1 MSVGYYQSLRAKRA
15 EDVEEIQRCAKE
27 LNKEYNLLV
36 MEDGQE
42 PGAGI
47 FGLDY
52 IAEGISFSVPASAS
66 DEISKFEELVQR
78 IVKSH
83 PDMPVEYHE
92 GTDSMGHIY
101 YSRNGE
107 LIEYTLGTICLYVES
122 DVNYEALKD
131 AASREIKAA
140 GFNSHAADD
149 SRKTIS
155 WEYIM
160 DDEDSTKKT
169 YNVISA
175 ISSYLNQT
183 PIACYVYN
191 SLSMDMTP
199 EYHCIALDGQFE
211 WKETNDAIR
220 TLHDSLWYYQDEI
233 PISIVQLYTDPMKT
247 FELFL
252 DFVRS
257 RYMDRDHIRT
267 VECILYDD
275 KSRQY
280 ISKLKSDDKKWLLTY
295 LKLDSMRWSTEKQEA
310 ISAYCDTHDEKL
322 LEIIYGD

>member
-1 MSVGYYQSLRAKRA
+1 MSVGYYQSLRAKRT
-15 EDVEEIQRCAKE
+15 EDVAEIQRCAKE
-27 LNKEYNLLV
+27 LNKEYGLLV
-36 MEDGQE
+36 MEDGPE

-52 IAEGISFSVPASAS
+52 IAEGIYFKVPASAS
-66 DEISKFEELVQR
+66 DEISKFWELVQR

-92 GTDSMGHIY
+92 GDDDMGHIY

-107 LIEYTLGTICLYVES
+107 LIEYTLGTMCLCIES

-131 AASREIKAA
+131 VASREIKAA
-140 GFNSHAADD
+140 GFDSHMVDD
-149 SRKTIS
+149 GRKTIS

-160 DDEDSTKKT
+160 DDEESTKKAHD
-169 YNVISA
+169 VISV
-175 ISSYLNQT
+175 ISSCLNRI
-183 PIACYVYN
+183 PIACYALN
-191 SLSMDMTP
+191 SLDMECFP
-199 EYHCIALDGQFE
+199 KYHCIALDGQFE
-211 WKETNDAIR
+211 WRETSKAIR
-220 TLHDSLWYYQDEI
+220 TLHDSLWYYADEI

-257 RYMDRDHIRT
+257 RYMDRNHIGT

-275 KSRQY
+275 KSGQY

-310 ISAYCDTHDEKL
+310 ISAYCDTPDEKL
-322 LEIIYGD
+322 LEVIYGK

>member
-1 MSVGYYQSLRAKRA
+1 MSVGYYQKLKAKRA

-27 LNKEYNLLV
+27 LNKEYGLLV
-36 MEDGQE
+36 MEDGPE

-92 GTDSMGHIY
+92 GTDYMGHIY

-107 LIEYTLGTICLYVES
+107 LIEYTLGTMCLCVES

-131 AASREIKAA
+131 VASREIKAA
-140 GFNSHAADD
+140 GFDSHVADD

-160 DDEDSTKKT
+160 DDEESTKKV
-169 YNVISA
+169 NDVISV
-175 ISSYLNQT
+175 ISSCLNRI
-183 PIACYVYN
+183 PIACYALN
-191 SLSMDMTP
+191 SLDMECFP
-199 EYHCIALDGQFE
+199 KYHCIALDGQFE

-220 TLHDSLWYYQDEI
+220 TLHDSLWYHVDEI
-233 PISIVQLYTDPMKT
+233 PISIVQLYTDPMKA

-257 RYMDRDHIRT
+257 RYMDRDHIGT

-275 KSRQY
+275 KSGQY

-310 ISAYCDTHDEKL
+310 ISAYCDTHEEKL
-322 LEIIYGD
+322 LEVIYG

>member
-1 MSVGYYQSLRAKRA
+1 MSVGYYQSLKAKRA

-36 MEDGQE
+36 MEDGPE

-52 IAEGISFSVPASAS
+52 IAEGIYFTVPASAS
-66 DEISKFEELVQR
+66 DEISKFEELVKR
-78 IVKSH
+78 IIKSH

-92 GTDSMGHIY
+92 GSDSMGYLY

-107 LIEYTLGTICLYVES
+107 LIEYTLGTMCLCVES

-131 AASREIKAA
+131 VASREIKAA
-140 GFNSHAADD
+140 GFDSHAADD
-149 SRKTIS
+149 TRKTIS

-160 DDEDSTKKT
+160 DDEDSTKKA

-175 ISSYLNQT
+175 ISSYLNRT

-191 SLSMDMTP
+191 SQCMDMTP

-211 WKETNDAIR
+211 LKETSDAIR
-220 TLHDSLWYYQDEI
+220 TLHYSLWYYQDAI
-233 PISIVQLYTDPMKT
+233 PISIVQLYTDPMKA

-257 RYMDRDHIRT
+257 RYMDRDHIGT

-310 ISAYCDTHDEKL
+310 ISTYCDTHDEKL
-322 LEIIYGD
+322 LEVIYGD